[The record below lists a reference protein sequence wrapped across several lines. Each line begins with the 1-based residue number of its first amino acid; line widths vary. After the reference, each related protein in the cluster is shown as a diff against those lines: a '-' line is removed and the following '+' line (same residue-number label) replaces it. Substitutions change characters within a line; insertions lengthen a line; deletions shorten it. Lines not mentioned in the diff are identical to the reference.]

1 MLGKKHAPP
10 VAQSAST
17 SKPVDTI
24 DTLIGQ
30 KSLLKGDLEFVGG
43 LRVDGQVK
51 GSVSALDDSSGT
63 LVLSEMGKIE
73 GNVTVPHVIV
83 NGAINGNISS
93 TGRVELQ
100 AKARINGD
108 VHYNTLEM
116 ALGAS
121 INGKLVCETE
131 EAAAANLKSVA
142 PEVSTEK
149 IA

>member
-1 MLGKKHAPP
+1 MLGKKQAPP
-10 VAQSAST
+10 VAPAST

-30 KSLLKGDLEFVGG
+30 KSRLKGDLEFAGG
-43 LRVDGQVK
+43 LRVDGKVQ
-51 GSVSALDDSSGT
+51 GNVSAVDDGSGT
-63 LVLSEMGKIE
+63 LVLSELGMIE

-83 NGAINGNISS
+83 NGSINGNISS

-108 VHYNTLEM
+108 VHYKVLEM
-116 ALGAS
+116 QRGAS
-121 INGKLVCETE
+121 INGNLVCETGDG
-131 EAAAANLKSVA
+131 AASELSAVTQQL
-142 PEVSTEK
+142 ETEK

>member
-1 MLGKKHAPP
+1 MLGNKHTTP
-10 VAQSAST
+10 VPAASA

-30 KSLLKGDLEFVGG
+30 KSRLKGDLEFVGG
-43 LRVDGQVK
+43 LRVDGKLQGNVTA
-51 GSVSALDDSSGT
+51 VDDGSGT
-63 LVLSEMGKIE
+63 LVLSELGTIE

-93 TGRVELQ
+93 TGRVEIQ

-116 ALGAS
+116 QRGAS
-121 INGKLVCETE
+121 INGKLVCETGE
-131 EAAAANLKSVA
+131 GAAVELSAVAQQVAA
-142 PEVSTEK
+142 EK